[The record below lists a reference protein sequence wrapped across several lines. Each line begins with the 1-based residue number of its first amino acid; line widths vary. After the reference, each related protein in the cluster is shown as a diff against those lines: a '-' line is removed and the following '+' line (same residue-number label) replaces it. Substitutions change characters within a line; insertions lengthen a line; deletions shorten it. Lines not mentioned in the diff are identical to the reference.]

1 MRIPFFDLSQQT
13 DQIRSELDSALAA
26 VVDTGAYVMGPQVAN
41 FEGEFTAYCDAK
53 HGVGVGNGTDALEI
67 ALASLH
73 IGPGHRVAVPAMTFF
88 ATYEAIVNVGAI
100 PVLIDVDEETLS
112 IDIGLLETAAST
124 GLDAVIA
131 VHLYGIPVDIDAIR
145 RAAPGVPILEDA
157 AQAHGAHF
165 RGKRVGSLGDAAA
178 FSFYPSKNLGALG
191 DGGFVTSSD
200 ETVATRARMLR
211 NHGEAAKHTHVVAGR
226 NSRLDSIQAAALSVK
241 LRHLD
246 GWNEQRRAIAAVY
259 ASGLAGSVRTLAAP
273 VDAQPVWHLYPVG
286 VTDPQAFMGR
296 LAAMGV
302 GSARHYPHAIS
313 QHPAVADH
321 GSFPVA
327 DKWAAQT
334 VSLPMYPEME
344 LEQAEQVVG
353 AVRSSV

>member
-13 DQIRSELDSALAA
+13 GEIRGELDSALAT
-26 VVDTGAYVMGPQVAN
+26 VVDTGAYVMGPQVAE
-41 FEGEFTAYCDAK
+41 FEREFAAYCGTE

-67 ALASLH
+67 ALASLD
-73 IGPGHRVAVPAMTFF
+73 IGRGHRVALPAMTFF

-100 PVLIDVDEETLS
+100 PVLVDVDEETLS
-112 IDIGLLETAAST
+112 IDSALLEAAAAT

-131 VHLYGIPVDIDAIR
+131 VHLYGIPVDVDAIR

-157 AQAHGAHF
+157 AQAHGARF
-165 RGKRVGSLGDAAA
+165 RSKRVGSLGDAAA

-200 ETVATRARMLR
+200 ETVAARARMLR
-211 NHGEAAKHTHVVAGR
+211 NHGEVAKYTHVVAGR

-246 GWNEQRRAIAAVY
+246 GWNDQRRAIAAVY

-286 VTDPQAFMGR
+286 VTDPQAFMER
-296 LAAMGV
+296 LAAMGI

-313 QHPAVADH
+313 QHPAVESRE
-321 GSFPVA
+321 GFPVA
-327 DKWAAQT
+327 ERWAAQT

-353 AVRSSV
+353 AVRRSV